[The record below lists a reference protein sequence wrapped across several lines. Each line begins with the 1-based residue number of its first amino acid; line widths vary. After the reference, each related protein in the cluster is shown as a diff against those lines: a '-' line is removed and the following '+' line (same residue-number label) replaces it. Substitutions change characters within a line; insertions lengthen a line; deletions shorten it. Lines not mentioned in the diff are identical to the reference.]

1 MIDFNFYDELTNNRF
16 QSRYVSANAYYVG
29 GLRETSIRL
38 LNPKMIPMIRLQGN
52 YTEPKPAHVLMQSS
66 GQQFRNQSLP
76 REKLAEVMN
85 SAHYLLDVKHGTAL
99 YTAGKGFLGTR
110 TPNGKITPIMIMTVP
125 DAQYTDN
132 EVSDITMLV
141 SNDLSE
147 QPPAVRAL
155 LQAMV
160 TEHPGDIIRT
170 ANILKFISGR
180 IQLPKFISIRAKK
193 EFTDTFIDR
202 CVDSL

>member
-1 MIDFNFYDELTNNRF
+1 
-16 QSRYVSANAYYVG
+16 
-29 GLRETSIRL
+29 
-38 LNPKMIPMIRLQGN
+38 
-52 YTEPKPAHVLMQSS
+52 
-66 GQQFRNQSLP
+66 
-76 REKLAEVMN
+76 
-85 SAHYLLDVKHGTAL
+85 
-99 YTAGKGFLGTR
+99 
-110 TPNGKITPIMIMTVP
+110 MTVP